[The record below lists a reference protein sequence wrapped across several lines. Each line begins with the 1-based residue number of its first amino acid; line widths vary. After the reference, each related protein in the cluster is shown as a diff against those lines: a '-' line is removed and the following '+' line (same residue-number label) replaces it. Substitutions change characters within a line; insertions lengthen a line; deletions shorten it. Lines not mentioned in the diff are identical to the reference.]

1 MSKSYLPAG
10 STKKIVDIDSH
21 YELTDEQIA
30 SFRSRGF
37 VKLKDVLSP
46 EVLDHFG
53 AEFTKLVHANNTQ
66 KRPMSE
72 RNTYQQAFIQIG
84 NLWQRSEVV
93 KRFVFGKFS
102 RKCQTTGLRIVYTES
117 ANFNRPSI

>member
-1 MSKSYLPAG
+1 M
-10 STKKIVDIDSH
+10 DIYSH

-46 EVLDHFG
+46 EVLAHFG
-53 AEFTKLVHANNTQ
+53 VEFTEVVHASNTQ
-66 KRPMSE
+66 KLPMSE

-84 NLWQRSEVV
+84 NLW
-93 KRFVFGKFS
+93 
-102 RKCQTTGLRIVYTES
+102 
-117 ANFNRPSI
+117 